1 MANTITEMQHILTS
15 STQVYQKVVRWLK
28 QRWSKGGRWSKL
40 FFVGVALGA
49 IAFVL
54 MVLLAWGYR
63 FSQRDIPVSYGVSF
77 SLKYAEE
84 LGVDWKA
91 NFTALLD
98 DLQIRHYRLMSY
110 WEYHEPENGR
120 YDFKALDWQMD
131 EATKRGAKVMLAVG
145 LRQPRWP
152 ECHIPTWAADL
163 PANDWQRELDEYIA
177 AVAQRYSK
185 HPALDTYQLENEYY
199 NRNFGTCDHYG
210 YSVERLR
217 REKEIIHSVDPR
229 HPVVISFANQLGMP
243 FRGPHPDIYATSLYR
258 GNYIKH
264 LGYVAYPI
272 PSHFYAAKSQLVRW
286 LHGREVL
293 IHELQLE
300 PWGPRATKDLS
311 NEEQLHYMPTSRMA
325 DTFVFARRTGMK
337 EIHLWGAEWWYWRKE
352 QRGDPAMWETVR
364 EGLEQ
369 TGPVS
374 RLVN

>member
-1 MANTITEMQHILTS
+1 MI
-15 STQVYQKVVRWLK
+15 
-28 QRWSKGGRWSKL
+28 
-40 FFVGVALGA
+40 
-49 IAFVL
+49 
-54 MVLLAWGYR
+54 LLAWGYR

-77 SLKYAEE
+77 SLKYADE

-98 DLQIRHYRLMSY
+98 DLQIRRYRLMSY
-110 WEYHEPENGR
+110 WNYHEPENGR

-131 EATKRGAKVMLAVG
+131 EAAKRGAKVMLATG

-152 ECHIPTWAADL
+152 ECHIPAWAADL
-163 PANDWQRELDEYIA
+163 PADQWQRELDEYIA
-177 AVAQRYSK
+177 VVAQRYSQ
-185 HPALDTYQLENEYY
+185 HPALDTYQLENEYF
-199 NRNFGTCDHYG
+199 NRNFGTCDQYG
-210 YSVERLR
+210 YSVDRLR
-217 REKEIIHSVDPR
+217 REKDIIHSVDPR

-243 FRGPHPDIYATSLYR
+243 LRGPHPDLYATSLYR
-258 GNYIKH
+258 GNYIKR
-264 LGYVAYPI
+264 LGYITYPI

-286 LHGREVL
+286 LHGREVI

-311 NEEQLHYMPTSRMA
+311 DGDQLHYMPTERMA

-352 QRGDPAMWETVR
+352 HRNDPAMWETAR
-364 EGLEQ
+364 EGLQ
-369 TGPVS
+369 HTKPVS